1 MRRAGNEDRKMVYV
15 SRLRTD
21 IERIVFLRRFWY
33 KRWREGW
40 PHRFLQAFKKQEIS
54 ICYLI
59 CLHR

>member
-21 IERIVFLRRFWY
+21 IERIVFFCRFWY

-40 PHRFLQAFKKQEIS
+40 PHRFLQAF
-54 ICYLI
+54 
-59 CLHR
+59 